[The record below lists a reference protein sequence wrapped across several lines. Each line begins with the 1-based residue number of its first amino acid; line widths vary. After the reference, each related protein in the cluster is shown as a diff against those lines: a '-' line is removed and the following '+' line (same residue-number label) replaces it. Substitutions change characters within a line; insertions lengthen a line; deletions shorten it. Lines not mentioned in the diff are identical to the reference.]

1 MQYTLLLWHADHV
14 NFSRL
19 LNLLEKQ
26 LQQVH
31 DARRPDYG
39 LMLDIMY
46 YVTHYSDALHHPK
59 EDLVFARI
67 KMRDASVGHT
77 VDALTDQHARLRDEG
92 ETLVR
97 ALDDIVNGS
106 ILSRES
112 VESTARAYI
121 SEFRAHMRVEETEM
135 LPLAARLLTDDDWA
149 GIDAAIA
156 SFDDPLFGPHVDE
169 RYRSL
174 RDQINRQVQSTTTPE
189 R

>member
-1 MQYTLLLWHADHV
+1 
-14 NFSRL
+14 
-19 LNLLEKQ
+19 
-26 LQQVH
+26 
-31 DARRPDYG
+31 
-39 LMLDIMY
+39 MLDIMY

-112 VESTARAYI
+112 VESIARAYI

-135 LPLAARLLTDDDWA
+135 LPARRAVADRRRLGRYRRGDRLLRRSPVRPPCGRALPLAPGSDQPPGAVDDNPRA
-149 GIDAAIA
+149 LI
-156 SFDDPLFGPHVDE
+156 
-169 RYRSL
+169 
-174 RDQINRQVQSTTTPE
+174 STAFVETRET